1 MAPFLTP
8 SLPLVANNA
17 VLESCRLPTYS
28 RTLAL
33 GGTIPDPLPLVA
45 NNAVLES
52 CRLPTYS
59 RTLALGGTIPDPIAA
74 FCCQQGCLRVNGG
87 GVPFYGCFQLL
98 GAGFSCFRTNPNVVN
113 FGWHLDPWPQVVTA
127 ILGTMKQL
135 GLAGVA
141 SGTSWIFMG
150 PQGQFRTPFHQQNIM
165 GYSNMAM
172 RKSFRNVDDLPLPK
186 CFFFSSGNVY
196 WTKGRCHVY
205 TFGSYLKT
213 GHQRFVDH
221 LWSFSGL
228 KTHGFSTSM

>member
-1 MAPFLTP
+1 VAPFLTP

-33 GGTIPDPLPLVA
+33 GGTIPEP
-45 NNAVLES
+45 
-52 CRLPTYS
+52 
-59 RTLALGGTIPDPIAA
+59 IPAS
-74 FCCQQGCLRVNGG
+74 CCQQGCLRVNGG
-87 GVPFYGCFQLL
+87 GVPIYGCFQLL
-98 GAGFSCFRTNPNVVN
+98 GAGISCFRTNPKVVN

-186 CFFFSSGNVY
+186 CFFFQWPCLLNEGKMS
-196 WTKGRCHVY
+196 CLHVWVL
-205 TFGSYLKT
+205 FENGAP
-213 GHQRFVDH
+213 RFVDH
-221 LWSFSGL
+221 L
-228 KTHGFSTSM
+228 